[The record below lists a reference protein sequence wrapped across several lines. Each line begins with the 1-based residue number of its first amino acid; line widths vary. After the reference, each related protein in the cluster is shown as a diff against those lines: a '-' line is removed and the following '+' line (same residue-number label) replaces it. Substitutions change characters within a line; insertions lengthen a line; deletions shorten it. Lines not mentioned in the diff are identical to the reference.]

1 MGFDMTY
8 GMVMMT
14 QIYQRE
20 DIMGGGGGGG
30 FVCQK

>member
-1 MGFDMTY
+1 MTY

>member
-20 DIMGGGGGGG
+20 DIMGGGGG